1 MGFSLSAASAI
12 IGISILIA
20 IEILTGSLLPLYTDI
35 IESYSDMKDRA
46 INQIQSDISIISVS
60 TPSNG
65 TNYDLNVTIENTGSI
80 TLETSYF
87 NVLINGTDH
96 QFTSSESYLYSKN
109 EVYFNVNN
117 LSGNGRKKLKIVTD
131 NGISDHYEYT
141 IV

>member
-1 MGFSLSAASAI
+1 MGFSLSAAAAI
-12 IGISILIA
+12 IGISTLVA

-96 QFTSSESYLYSKN
+96 QFTSSESYLHSKN
-109 EVYFNVNN
+109 EVYLNVNN
-117 LSGNGRKKLKIVTD
+117 LSGNGRKKLKIVTN

-141 IV
+141 I